1 VLTELLKDSVTFLLP
16 TTRPEIERG
25 LQRLKC
31 WTLVTGFRGKSGD
44 AEAAYKAIEAVA
56 AFAEAYMNEIEELD
70 VNPLL
75 VLKKGAVAVDA
86 MVRLRPTQ
94 A

>member
-1 VLTELLKDSVTFLLP
+1 LLKDSVTFLLP
-16 TTRPEIERG
+16 TTRAEIERG

-31 WTLVTGFRGKSGD
+31 WTLITGFRGKSGD
-44 AEAAYKAIEAVA
+44 AEAVYKAVEAVA
-56 AFAEAYMNEIEELD
+56 AFAADHAGEIEELD

-86 MVRLRPTQ
+86 LLRLRSL
-94 A
+94 